1 MPQPASQDVHIDEV
15 LTDLAISYMQS
26 QDVYIATKVFPV
38 ITVDKQSNKYIVWDR
53 NDWFRDEA
61 EKRADAT
68 ESVGSGYRFSQDSYF
83 ADVYAIHKDVGSQ
96 ARANADRWINLE
108 QGAIRFV
115 ARKIL
120 LRMEIQWFTD
130 FFTTGIW
137 SDDYDVAVDGAG
149 QWDDVASDPIED
161 IEANKE
167 TMLTATGFEPNTM
180 VFGYRAFRRLAR
192 HPDIIARLSYNGGT
206 AVPSQVT
213 PAMIGQMFGI
223 PRIFVSRAMKA
234 TNIEGETASYA
245 MAAGNHAW
253 MGYVTDAPSQEE
265 PSAGYIFA
273 WDYAGYDTNVTV
285 DSFEI
290 RKIKAVRYEAEAA
303 WDGKVTAADLGVFMP
318 NVVP

>member
-26 QDVYIATKVFPV
+26 QEVYIATKVFPV
-38 ITVDKQSNKYIVWDR
+38 ITVDKQSNKYITWDK
-53 NDWFRDEA
+53 NDWLRDEA

-68 ESVGSGYRFSQDSYF
+68 ESVGSGFRFSQDSYF
-83 ADVYAIHKDVGSQ
+83 ADVWAFHKDVGSQ
-96 ARANADRWINLE
+96 AKANSDTWINLE
-108 QGAIRFV
+108 SASVRFV
-115 ARKIL
+115 TRKIL

-130 FFTTGIW
+130 FFTSGVWGTD
-137 SDDYDVAVDGAG
+137 STPSVT
-149 QWDDVASDPIED
+149 WDDVASDPIED
-161 IEANKE
+161 IEAQKE
-167 TMLTATGFEPNTM
+167 AMLTATGFEPNTM
-180 VFGYRAFRRLAR
+180 VFGYTAFRKLAR

-213 PAMIGQMFGI
+213 PAMIGQIFGI
-223 PRIFVSRAMKA
+223 PRIFISRAMKA

-245 MAAGNHAW
+245 MAAGKHVW
-253 MGYVTDAPSQEE
+253 MGYVAAAPSQEE

-273 WDYAGYDTNVTV
+273 WDYAGYSSSVTV
-285 DSFEI
+285 DSFEL
-290 RKIKAVRYEAEAA
+290 RKIKATRYEAEAA

>member
-26 QDVYIATKVFPV
+26 QDVYIATKVFPI
-38 ITVDKQSNKYIVWDR
+38 ITVDKQSNKYIVWDK

-61 EKRADAT
+61 ERRADAT

-83 ADVYAIHKDVGSQ
+83 AHVYAIHKDVGSQ
-96 ARANADRWINLE
+96 ARANADAWINLE

-120 LRMEIQWFTD
+120 LRQEIQFFTD
-130 FFTTGIW
+130 FFTTGVW
-137 SDDYDVAVDGAG
+137 GTDYTLPANG
-149 QWDDVASDPIED
+149 QWGDALSDPIEQ
-161 IEANKE
+161 IESIKE
-167 TMLTATGFEPNTM
+167 SMLIATGFEPNTM

-213 PAMIGQMFGI
+213 PAMIGAMLGI
-223 PRIFVSRAMKA
+223 SRIHISKALKA
-234 TNIEGETASYA
+234 TNLEGETASYA

-253 MGYVTDAPSQEE
+253 IGYVSPTPSQED

-273 WDYAGYDTNVTV
+273 WDYAGYSEVVNV

-303 WDGKVTAADLGVFMP
+303 WGAKITAPDLGVFMP
-318 NVVP
+318 NVVV